1 MPLISFLISV
11 LNELVITAQCVL
23 FYIAGYDTTATTLSF
38 LSYCL
43 ALHPGIQQKCMEEIE
58 EVLRRH
64 KGEITYEA
72 LQEMTYLDMV
82 FAGSV

>member
-1 MPLISFLISV
+1 M
-11 LNELVITAQCVL
+11 ITAQCVL

-43 ALHPGIQQKCMEEIE
+43 ALHPDIQQKCMQEIE
-58 EVLRRH
+58 TVLEKH
-64 KGEITYEA
+64 DGEITYEA

-82 FAGSV
+82 FAGKKKKM